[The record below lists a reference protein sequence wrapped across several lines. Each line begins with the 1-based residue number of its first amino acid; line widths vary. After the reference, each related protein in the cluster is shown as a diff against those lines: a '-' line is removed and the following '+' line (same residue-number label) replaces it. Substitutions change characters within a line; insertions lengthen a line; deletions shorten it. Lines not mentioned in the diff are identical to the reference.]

1 MALRCGF
8 ESKSCRIQH
17 IVGQMKSDLVQ
28 IDTRIYRNRTKQI
41 IDPCEQ
47 NERIFTG
54 NLQGGIEPRENERI
68 GEN

>member
-1 MALRCGF
+1 
-8 ESKSCRIQH
+8 
-17 IVGQMKSDLVQ
+17 MKSDLVQ

-54 NLQGGIEPRENERI
+54 NLQSGIEPRENDRREKERI